1 MEKIGIMRTYP
12 DNRLNHERNMSVLIF
27 DCDLYWTIDIADPS
41 FNYPLKYVTEL
52 SKIEFSEQINDIQSQ
67 KSSKI

>member
-27 DCDLYWTIDIADPS
+27 DCDLY
-41 FNYPLKYVTEL
+41 
-52 SKIEFSEQINDIQSQ
+52 
-67 KSSKI
+67 